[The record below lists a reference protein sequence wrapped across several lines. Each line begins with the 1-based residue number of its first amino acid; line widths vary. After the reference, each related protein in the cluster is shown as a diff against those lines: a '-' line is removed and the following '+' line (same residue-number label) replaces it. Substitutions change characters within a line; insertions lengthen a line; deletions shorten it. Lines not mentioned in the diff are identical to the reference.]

1 MAEPA
6 AVGVDVGGTKT
17 HIRVEATDRP
27 CVDLVVPTRRWWR
40 AGSSIA
46 ADGNAD
52 ALIATLPELP
62 PAGSALVVGAHGVD
76 SDAVGRQFRANLQR
90 IFPGTVRVLND
101 AALAGPAAGYPG
113 AVITVISGTGSIVLS
128 ADADGNETRIGGHG
142 YLLGDEGSAP
152 ALVAGLARALL
163 RAADRGRPDPIAL
176 AQLADAAGVPES
188 AEREED
194 LASALHHHHSAT
206 DWGRLAPAV
215 FAAADAGSPLAA
227 AAVEAHAEE
236 LVELVNLHLAAGAHP
251 EAVVLAGGVV
261 TSQPRLAEAITTGI
275 HRTHPDLPVVLLDT
289 PPVAGAIELARRE
302 LAASG
307 TFGPAGASAEP
318 TSTSA
323 QALLERSQP

>member
-17 HIRVEATDRP
+17 HLRVEASDRP
-27 CVDLVVPTRRWWR
+27 SVDLVVPTRQWWR

-46 ADGNAD
+46 ADGNAE

-62 PAGSALVVGAHGVD
+62 PPGSALVVGAHGVD
-76 SDAVGRQFRANLQR
+76 SDAVGERFRSNLQA
-90 IFPGTVRVLND
+90 IFPGSVRVLND

-128 ADADGNETRIGGHG
+128 ADAAGHETRLGGHG

-176 AQLADAAGVPES
+176 AHLAGAAGIPES
-188 AEREED
+188 AERAED
-194 LASALHHHHSAT
+194 LASALHHNHSVT

-227 AAVEAHAEE
+227 AVVQSHADEIVDLIE
-236 LVELVNLHLAAGAHP
+236 LHLAAGAKP
-251 EAVVLAGGVV
+251 DAVVLAGGVV
-261 TSQPRLAEAITTGI
+261 TSQPRLADAITTGI
-275 HRTHPDLPVVLLDT
+275 HQRRPDLPVVLLDT
-289 PPVAGAIELARRE
+289 PPVAGAIVLARRE

-307 TFGPAGASAEP
+307 TRGPTEASAEP
-318 TSTSA
+318 TSISA
-323 QALLERSQP
+323 QAQLERSQP

>member
-1 MAEPA
+1 MESPA

-17 HIRVEATDRP
+17 HLRVEAP
-27 CVDLVVPTRRWWR
+27 GGPAVDLVVPTRKWWR

-46 ADGNAD
+46 ADGNAE

-62 PAGSALVVGAHGVD
+62 PPGSALVVGAHGVD
-76 SDAVGRQFRANLQR
+76 SAAVGEQFRAFLQES
-90 IFPGTVRVLND
+90 FPGTVRVLND

-128 ADADGNETRIGGHG
+128 ADAEGNQTRIGGHG

-152 ALVAGLARALL
+152 GLVAGLARALL

-176 AQLADAAGVPES
+176 ACLADAAGVPDS

-194 LASALHHHHSAT
+194 LAAALHHHHSVT

-227 AAVEAHAEE
+227 AVIDAHAAE
-236 LVELVNLHLAAGAHP
+236 LVDLVNLHLAAGARP
-251 EAVVLAGGVV
+251 DAVVLAGGVV
-261 TSQPRLAEAITTGI
+261 TSQPRLAASITIGI
-275 HRTHPDLPVVLLDT
+275 HRTSPDLPVVLLDT

-307 TFGPAGASAEP
+307 TPGPAEASAEP
-318 TSTSA
+318 PSTSA
-323 QALLERSQP
+323 HAQLERSQP